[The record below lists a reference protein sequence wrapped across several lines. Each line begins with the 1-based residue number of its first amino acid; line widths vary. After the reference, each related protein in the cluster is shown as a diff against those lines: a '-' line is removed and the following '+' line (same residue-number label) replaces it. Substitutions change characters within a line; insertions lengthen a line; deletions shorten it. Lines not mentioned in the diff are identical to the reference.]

1 MVIKLYTRK
10 KSYTLSHDKV
20 ISQKMADFK
29 VSHSR
34 GTVSNTI
41 RGTIM
46 SFYLSNIHIVAEERL
61 VAENEKLLEVTKLL
75 ESKNEKLLTENKR
88 LALLIT
94 F

>member
-1 MVIKLYTRK
+1 
-10 KSYTLSHDKV
+10 
-20 ISQKMADFK
+20 
-29 VSHSR
+29 
-34 GTVSNTI
+34 
-41 RGTIM
+41 M
-46 SFYLSNIHIVAEERL
+46 SFDLSNIHIVAEERL